1 MDAISK
7 NPWAHTILIVLGL
20 VIAVFGFINPRFD
33 DVNDRIDS
41 LDSSLNSL
49 EAEVIANTAAIA
61 HVASELDNIADMIIV
76 AHTNGEV
83 VVTESE
89 LRAIADRIPA
99 PPE

>member
-1 MDAISK
+1 MDAMKK
-7 NPWAHTILIVLGL
+7 NPGLLYTILIVLGL
-20 VIAVFGFINPRFD
+20 AVAVSGFINPRFD
-33 DVNDRIDS
+33 DVNARIDS

-61 HVASELDNIADMIIV
+61 HVDSKLDNIADMIIV

-83 VVTESE
+83 TESE
-89 LRAIADRIPA
+89 LRAIADPIPA